1 MKNNRGMSLIE
12 LVVVMA
18 FIGIMLAIT
27 LGYSFRNKDRINL
40 KNDANEITGEIY
52 KSKQRAAREGRTIR
66 MKFTSTSN
74 SYSCSSWDGAMWQ
87 EYLKDVPT
95 AENVTINNTVDFC
108 VNSRGLIVKPEAPN
122 QFELLGTQIIELR
135 SEGDK
140 GIDEININ
148 LYPYGGIK
156 VEKIFK

>member
-1 MKNNRGMSLIE
+1 MKKNRGFSVIE
-12 LVVVMA
+12 LLVVLA

-27 LGYSFRNKDRINL
+27 MGYSFRNKDRINL

-52 KSKQRAAREGRTIR
+52 KSKQRAAREGRAIR
-66 MKFTSTSN
+66 MEFTSNT
-74 SYSCSSWDGAMWQ
+74 YSCSSWDGAIWQ
-87 EYLKDVPT
+87 KYLEDAPT
-95 AENVTINNTVDFC
+95 AENVTINNPVDFC